1 MFDGKLE
8 GNNSFIPREKKLVC
22 SSDAETSEALFPGG
36 TALGLDVDA
45 VAVAEGFFVKTWGI
59 KGRFS
64 IFVSEMFFGLGN
76 RAKSPLP
83 RR

>member
-1 MFDGKLE
+1 MFGGKLE
-8 GNNSFIPREKKLVC
+8 RNNSFIPSEKKLDC
-22 SSDAETSEALFPGG
+22 SSEAGTSEGLFPGG
-36 TALGLDVDA
+36 TALGLDVA
-45 VAVAEGFFVKTWGI
+45 AVAEGFFVKTWGI